1 MSTHVD
7 DAASPNGTA
16 FRAAVPYPVDPA
28 GAGTV
33 TGMAE
38 LVRTGALA
46 AREVVDA
53 ALARIAELDPEL
65 GAFVHVDEDG
75 ARERARE
82 IDAMVARGVDP
93 GPLAGVPLGVKELH
107 AVAGWPYAMG
117 SALHADRI
125 AGHTSTLVARAV
137 AAGAIPVGLTASPE
151 FGRAS
156 FTASALHGVTRNPW
170 NPALTPGGSSGGSAA
185 AVAAGMVP
193 VATGTDGAGSL
204 RIPAS
209 YCGLVGFKGTYGR
222 VPRGPYHRGTAEN
235 DHYGVLTRTVR
246 DTARFLDCVCG
257 SDEYDRSSLPAPA
270 EPFETAL
277 AGVDLRGLRVAW
289 TPDLGN
295 APCDPE
301 VAAVV
306 QAAAEA
312 FVAATGARRVPAEVD
327 LEAACG
333 AAFRTLSVPDVHAEL
348 RAAPPDRLHAVHA
361 TVRRYGDAA
370 AALDADALVDAH
382 ETRARLVA
390 ALAAAFDRFD
400 LLLTPAT
407 QVPAFPAEGP
417 MPTEIAGR
425 PVDHWGALA
434 VTFPFNLSGHPAISV
449 PAGTAGGAPVG
460 LQIVGRRHED
470 VRVLAAAVAVEG
482 LGLWPPPTPSR

>member
-1 MSTHVD
+1 MTTVRHSYVEETRTVVE
-7 DAASPNGTA
+7 TA
-16 FRAAVPYPVDPA
+16 D
-28 GAGTV
+28 
-33 TGMAE
+33 
-38 LVRTGALA
+38 LVRRGELA
-46 AREVVDA
+46 AREAVA
-53 ALARIAELDPEL
+53 EALDRIGRLDPEL
-65 GAFVHVDEDG
+65 GAFVHVDPDG
-75 ARERARE
+75 ALARAHE
-82 IDAMVARGVDP
+82 IDELVANGGDP

-107 AVAGWPYAMG
+107 AVEGWPFAMG
-117 SALHADRI
+117 SVLHSGRTAD
-125 AGHTSTLVARAV
+125 HTSTLVERAV
-137 AAGAIPVGLTASPE
+137 AAGGVPVGSTASPE

-193 VATGTDGAGSL
+193 MATGTDGAGSL

-222 VPRGPYHRGTAEN
+222 VPRGPRHWGTAEN

-257 SDEYDRSSLPAPA
+257 ADEYDRSSLPAPG
-270 EPFETAL
+270 EPFETRL
-277 AGVDLRGLRVAW
+277 ASVGLRGLRVAW

-306 QAAAEA
+306 GAVATR
-312 FVAATGARRVPAEVD
+312 FVAAVGARRVEPALNIED
-327 LEAACG
+327 AAG
-333 AAFRTLSVPDVHAEL
+333 VAFRTLSVPDVHAEL
-348 RAAPPDRLHAVHA
+348 RGVSSERLDDVHP
-361 TVRRYGDAA
+361 TVRRYGEAA
-370 AALDADALVDAH
+370 KALGAGALVDGHRA
-382 ETRARLVA
+382 RARLVA
-390 ALAAAFDRFD
+390 ELARAFERFD

-417 MPTEIAGR
+417 MPTEIAGQR
-425 PVDHWGALA
+425 VDHWGALA
-434 VTFPFNLSGHPAISV
+434 VTFPFNLSGHPAVSV

-470 VRVLAAAVAVEG
+470 LLVLAAAAAVEAMSSTSG
-482 LGLWPPPTPSR
+482 

>member
-1 MSTHVD
+1 V
-7 DAASPNGTA
+7 SP
-16 FRAAVPYPVDPA
+16 AAVGAAEDRDPRTVV
-28 GAGTV
+28 GT
-33 TGMAE
+33 AE
-38 LVRTGALA
+38 LVRSGELA
-46 AREVVDA
+46 AREAVQE
-53 ALARIAELDPEL
+53 ALARVAELDGDL
-65 GAFVHVDEDG
+65 GAFVHLDAEG
-75 ARERARE
+75 ALARARE
-82 IDAMVARGVDP
+82 VDERVARGEDP

-107 AVAGWPYAMG
+107 AVAGWPFAMG
-117 SALHADRI
+117 SALHAGRI

-137 AAGAIPVGLTASPE
+137 AAGAIPIGATASPE

-170 NPALTPGGSSGGSAA
+170 NRDLTPGGSSGGSAA

-193 VATGTDGAGSL
+193 AATGTDGAGSL

-222 VPRGPYHRGTAEN
+222 VPRGPYHWGTAEN

-257 SDEYDRSSLPAPA
+257 PDEYDRSSLPAPP
-270 EPFETAL
+270 EPFEDAL
-277 AGVDLRGLRVAW
+277 RPADLRGLRVAW

-295 APCDPE
+295 APCDPG

-306 QAAAEA
+306 EAAAEK
-312 FVAATGARRVPAEVD
+312 FVAGTGARRVPADVR

-333 AAFRTLSVPDVHAEL
+333 AAYRTLSVPDVHSEL
-348 RAAPPDRLHAVHA
+348 RAAPAGRLGSVHP
-361 TVRRYGDAA
+361 TVRGYGDAA

-382 ETRARLVA
+382 QTRARLVA
-390 ALAAAFDRFD
+390 ALAEAFDRFD

-417 MPTEIAGR
+417 MPAEIAGR

-434 VTFPFNLSGHPAISV
+434 VTFPFNLSGHPAVSV
-449 PAGTAGGAPVG
+449 PAGRAGGAPVG
-460 LQIVGRRHED
+460 LQIVGRRHAD
-470 VRVLAAAVAVEG
+470 ALVLAAAAAVED
-482 LGLWPPPTPSR
+482 LGLWPPA